1 MNTVEKLENLF
12 KKREE
17 AQIAAENADQDFDLC
32 LHLKVMS
39 LHAVGR
45 SVLRKRLGDDR
56 FRRLDDR
63 HIKSPVS
70 RSLAW
75 LINPSPEV
83 SLRGA
88 RGRQTNSEL
97 VVGQYLISIHLLQ
110 QSDRDFAKQVRASLA
125 KSMVE
130 FETWEYEQAQN
141 TIERIELR
149 RNKKAKSTSRNPTA
163 SLEAN

>member
-12 KKREE
+12 KKSQE
-17 AQIAAENADQDFDLC
+17 AQISAQNAEQDFDLC
-32 LHLKVMS
+32 LHLKVMR

-45 SVLRKRLGDDR
+45 SVLRKRLGDYR
-56 FRRLDDR
+56 FSQLSDR

-83 SLRGA
+83 SLRSA

-97 VVGQYLISIHLLQ
+97 VVGHYLISIHLLQ

-130 FETWEYEQAQN
+130 FEAWEYEQAKR
-141 TIERIELR
+141 TVERIELR
-149 RNKKAKSTSRNPTA
+149 RNKKSVLRNPTA
-163 SLEAN
+163 SREIV

>member
-12 KKREE
+12 KKSQE
-17 AQIAAENADQDFDLC
+17 AQIAAQNADQDFDLC

-75 LINPSPEV
+75 LINPSPDV
-83 SLRGA
+83 SLRQA
-88 RGRQTNSEL
+88 RGRQQNSEL
-97 VVGQYLISIHLLQ
+97 IIGHYAVSIYLLQ
-110 QSDRDFAKQVRASLA
+110 QSDRDFAKQIRESLA
-125 KSMVE
+125 KSIVE
-130 FETWEYEQAQN
+130 FETWEYEQAKN
-141 TIERIELR
+141 TIERIERR
-149 RNKKAKSTSRNPTA
+149 RNKNVSRNPTA

>member
-12 KKREE
+12 KKSQE
-17 AQIAAENADQDFDLC
+17 AQIAAQNADQDFDLC

-63 HIKSPVS
+63 HIKSPIS

-75 LINPSPEV
+75 LINPSPAV
-83 SLRGA
+83 SLRPA

-97 VVGQYLISIHLLQ
+97 IIGHYAVSIYLLQ
-110 QSDRDFAKQVRASLA
+110 QSDRDFAKQIRESLA
-125 KSMVE
+125 KSIVE
-130 FETWEYEQAQN
+130 FETWEYEQAKN
-141 TIERIELR
+141 TIERIERR
-149 RNKKAKSTSRNPTA
+149 RNKNVSRNPTA

>member
-12 KKREE
+12 KKSQE
-17 AQIAAENADQDFDLC
+17 AQIAAQNADQDFDLC

-75 LINPSPEV
+75 LINPSPDV
-83 SLRGA
+83 SLRQA
-88 RGRQTNSEL
+88 RGRRQNSEL
-97 VVGQYLISIHLLQ
+97 IIGHYAVSIYLLQ
-110 QSDRDFAKQVRASLA
+110 QSDRDFAKQIRESLA
-125 KSMVE
+125 KSIVE
-130 FETWEYEQAQN
+130 FETWEYEQAKN
-141 TIERIELR
+141 TIERIERR
-149 RNKKAKSTSRNPTA
+149 RNKNVSRNPTA

>member
-12 KKREE
+12 KKSQE
-17 AQIAAENADQDFDLC
+17 AQIAAQNADQNFDLC

-56 FRRLDDR
+56 FRQLNDQQR
-63 HIKSPVS
+63 KSPVS

-75 LINPSPEV
+75 LLNPSPEV
-83 SLRGA
+83 YLRAA

-97 VVGQYLISIHLLQ
+97 VVGHFLIPIHILQ
-110 QSDRDFAKQVRASLA
+110 QSDRDFAKQVRESLA
-125 KSMVE
+125 MSLIE
-130 FETWEYEQAQN
+130 FDTWEYEQAQN

-149 RNKKAKSTSRNPTA
+149 RNKKTKSISRNHTA
-163 SLEAN
+163 SLETN

>member
-12 KKREE
+12 KKSQE
-17 AQIAAENADQDFDLC
+17 AQIAAQNADQDFDLC
-32 LHLKVMS
+32 LNLKVMS

-63 HIKSPVS
+63 HIKSPIS

-75 LINPSPEV
+75 LINPSPDV
-83 SLRGA
+83 SLRPA
-88 RGRQTNSEL
+88 KGRQTNSEL
-97 VVGQYLISIHLLQ
+97 IVGHYLISIHLLQ
-110 QSDRDFAKQVRASLA
+110 LSDRDFAKQVRASLA
-125 KSMVE
+125 KSIVE
-130 FETWEYEQAQN
+130 FETWEYDQAQS

-149 RNKKAKSTSRNPTA
+149 RKKQTKSTSRNTTA
-163 SLEAN
+163 PLEAN